1 MIEDMSETE
10 ILQKKGV
17 KATPN
22 RILVLRSLCR
32 YTRPVSLPELEIDT
46 HPMDKSS
53 IFRVL
58 NLFVK
63 QHVVH
68 AIEDGS
74 GILKYEVC
82 HGGDH
87 CTLKDM
93 HVHFH
98 CLECGKTFCFETI
111 HIPEIKL
118 PEGFEVD
125 GINYLVKGI
134 CPDCSHKK

>member
-1 MIEDMSETE
+1 MNENE
-10 ILQKKGV
+10 ILEKKGV
-17 KATPN
+17 KSTPN
-22 RILVLRSLCR
+22 RILVLRALCG
-32 YTRPVSLPELEIDT
+32 YTRPVSLPELEVDT

-63 QHVVH
+63 RHVVH

-82 HGGDH
+82 HGGTE
-87 CTLKDM
+87 CTVNDM

-98 CLECGKTFCFETI
+98 CLECGQTFCLEAI
-111 HIPEIKL
+111 HIPEIGL

-125 GINYLVKGI
+125 SVNYVVKGL
-134 CPDCSHKK
+134 CPKCSRRK